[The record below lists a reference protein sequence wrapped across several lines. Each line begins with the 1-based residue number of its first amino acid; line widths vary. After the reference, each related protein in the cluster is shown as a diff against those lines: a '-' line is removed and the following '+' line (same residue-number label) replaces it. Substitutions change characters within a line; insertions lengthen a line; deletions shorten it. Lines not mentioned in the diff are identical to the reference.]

1 MATLQ
6 ATTVTAMTVNNNT
19 VWTAANDGST
29 NGADTG
35 LDAGSIWGYNH
46 LDFDTTTMTIRKKF
60 HLLSIEK

>member
-46 LDFDTTTMTIRKKF
+46 LDFDISADVANF
-60 HLLSIEK
+60 NILIIASIS